1 MAGASPPRQ
10 PAAAAARPGA
20 DPTEASGPPGSTDDA
35 STGTDRL
42 ASFLGRALGSSL
54 RLTVRVPEP
63 ATGRALAAAELAW
76 AAVLAEFDEVDAA
89 LSRFRDD
96 SELTML
102 NRLAGSGAVVAVSG
116 RTRRALAAIDRAFRM
131 TDHRFDAGVL
141 GGLERIGEHGAAL
154 DRTVPPRP
162 IPDAS
167 GRRFRVHV
175 PPVPVD
181 MGGIGK
187 GLALRWASERAHAVL
202 PEGTGLL
209 LEAGGDLVARG
220 TPPGDGWRVGV
231 EDPAA
236 EDVKTAEPVVVIAV
250 AEGAVATSSVRV
262 RNWIGPDGR
271 PVHHLLDP
279 RTGEPARGGL
289 IAVTV
294 AAPDPA
300 WAEVWSKALFLDGRE
315 GIAADAR
322 ARGMAAWWVDDRGM
336 LGMTPEARVRTA
348 WAAEDRLG

>member
-1 MAGASPPRQ
+1 V
-10 PAAAAARPGA
+10 RPGA
-20 DPTEASGPPGSTDDA
+20 EPTATTAPHAAQDDA
-35 STGTDRL
+35 PAGLDRL
-42 ASFLGRALGSSL
+42 VSFWGRALGSSL

-63 ATGRALAAAELAW
+63 AQTEALAATERAW
-76 AAVLAEFDEVDAA
+76 TEVLAEFDAVDDA

-102 NRLAGSGAVVAVSG
+102 NRLAGSGAVVPVSG
-116 RTRRALAAIDRAFRM
+116 RTRRGLAAIDRAFRI
-131 TDHRFDAGVL
+131 TDQRFDASVL
-141 GGLERIGEHGAAL
+141 GALERIGERGAAL
-154 DRTVPPRP
+154 DRPALEPARP
-162 IPDAS
+162 AVDPAE
-167 GRRFRVHV
+167 RRFRVHV

-187 GLALRWASERAHAVL
+187 GLALRWASERAHAAL
-202 PEGTGLL
+202 PDGTGIL
-209 LEAGGDLVARG
+209 LEAGGDVVQRG
-220 TPPGDGWRVGV
+220 TPPADGWRIGI

-236 EDVKTAEPVVVIAV
+236 PAPADAEPVVVIAL
-250 AEGAVATSSVRV
+250 ATGAVATSSVRV

-271 PVHHLLDP
+271 PVHHLVDP

-294 AAPDPA
+294 AAADPA

-336 LGMTPEARVRTA
+336 LGMTPEARLRTV
-348 WAAEDRLG
+348 WAAEHRLG